1 MQNKDYYKILGV
13 SEKAG
18 EDEIKRKYR
27 ELAHQYHPDRPGGDE
42 KKFKEIN
49 EAYQTLSDKD
59 KRAQYDMMRQY
70 GFGSSAR
77 QRGPAFGGDFEG
89 MGFEPFSGGFG
100 FSGSLDDL
108 LRDFFVGMGGGGIH
122 FDTGRRTRTQARP
135 TYRFTYQ
142 GPHGVNL
149 HIDVE
154 NASDVTQKM
163 KQAMDEFA
171 RKFFQDAK

>member
-1 MQNKDYYKILGV
+1 MPQKDYYKILGV
-13 SEKAG
+13 SEKAT

-27 ELAHQYHPDRPGGDE
+27 ELAHQHHPDRAGGDE
-42 KKFKEIN
+42 KRFKEIN
-49 EAYQTLSDKD
+49 EAYQTLSDKN
-59 KRAQYDMMRQY
+59 KRSQYDMMRQY
-70 GFGSSAR
+70 GFSGNAGQGGFGSGSV
-77 QRGPAFGGDFEG
+77 
-89 MGFEPFSGGFG
+89 GFDPFSSGFG

-122 FDTGRRTRTQARP
+122 FDTGRRTRTQVRP

-142 GPHGVNL
+142 GPHGINL

-171 RKFFQDAK
+171 RRFFDDAKNR